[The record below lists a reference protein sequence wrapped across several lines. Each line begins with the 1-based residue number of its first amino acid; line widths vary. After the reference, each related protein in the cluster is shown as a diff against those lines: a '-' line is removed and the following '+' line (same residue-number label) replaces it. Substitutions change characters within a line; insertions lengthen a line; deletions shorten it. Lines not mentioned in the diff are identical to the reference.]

1 MVQCFVV
8 SPFFITFV
16 RMKMNKIFQKFGLRL
31 SLSLGLTLA
40 LSFLSLLSAAPR
52 FSPLE
57 QQQIS
62 IETQGLF
69 SKSNTFQIDFTRVDN
84 TEYSFPLPV
93 GKAVAQSQ
101 GSVEIETTKGD
112 AVKAMFSGTVRL
124 SRKSATHGNV
134 IVIRHGNGLETVYA
148 LNAQNLVQSGDHV
161 KAGQTIAIV
170 GGKEGRAYL
179 MFTIMVDG
187 NKINPNILID
197 VKGHALRKQIV
208 TFTKEAGH
216 VTLKTKLTE
225 EQLRQ
230 KAEKAQTMSLDTND
244 PFKGNNVYRLNL
256 DMIKDWHYPLDG
268 SHVISGYGGKR
279 HHAGVDIKN
288 GPGTKVYAAF
298 DGRVV
303 QSGVFSG
310 YGKCITIRH
319 AFGLE
324 TRYSHNSKNFV
335 NVGDMVKAGQVIAIV
350 GRTGRATTEH
360 VHFETRIAGRA
371 FNPDYVFDN
380 NANKLRTGTLQFK
393 KNGGVTRLK

>member
-1 MVQCFVV
+1 MRCFAV
-8 SPFFITFV
+8 SPFFSTFA
-16 RMKMNKIFQKFGLRL
+16 RMEMKKIFQKSGLRL
-31 SLSLGLTLA
+31 SLTLA
-40 LSFLSLLSAAPR
+40 LSFPLSFLSLLSAAPQ

-69 SKSNTFQIDFTRVDN
+69 SKANTFQVDFTRW
-84 TEYSFPLPV
+84 TEADYSFPLPV

-101 GSVEIETTKGD
+101 GSVEIETVKGD

-124 SRKSATHGNV
+124 SRKSSTHGNV
-134 IVIRHGNGLETVYA
+134 IVVRHGNGLETVYA
-148 LNAQNLVQSGDHV
+148 LNAQNLVQSGDYV

-170 GGKEGRAYL
+170 GGREGRAFL
-179 MFTIMVDG
+179 MFSIMVDG
-187 NKINPNILID
+187 NKINPNIIID
-197 VKGHALRKQIV
+197 TKGHALRRQII

-225 EQLRQ
+225 EQLRLR
-230 KAEKAQTMSLDTND
+230 AEKAQTMSLETND
-244 PFKGNNVYRLNL
+244 PFKGNSVYRLNL
-256 DMIKDWHYPLDG
+256 DMIKNWHYPLDG
-268 SHVISGYGGKR
+268 AHVISGFGGR
-279 HHAGVDIKN
+279 RRGHSGVDIKN

-298 DGRVV
+298 DGKVV
-303 QSGVFSG
+303 QSGNFSG

-360 VHFETRIAGRA
+360 VHFETRIAGKA
-371 FNPDYVFDN
+371 FNPEYVFDN
-380 NANKLRTGTLQFK
+380 DANKLHSGTLQFK

>member
-1 MVQCFVV
+1 MVRCFAV
-8 SPFFITFV
+8 SPFFSTFV
-16 RMKMNKIFQKFGLRL
+16 RMKMKKNFHFASVMLACTL
-31 SLSLGLTLA
+31 SLT
-40 LSFLSLLSAAPR
+40 LSAAPQ

-69 SKSNTFQIDFTRVDN
+69 SKSNTFQIDFTRTAE

-93 GKAVAQSQ
+93 GKTVAQSQ

-124 SRKSATHGNV
+124 SRKSSTHGNV

-187 NKINPNILID
+187 NKINPNTLVD
-197 VKGHALRKQIV
+197 VKSHALRKQIV

-225 EQLRQ
+225 EQQRQ
-230 KAEKAQTMSLDTND
+230 KAEKAQTMNLDTND

-256 DMIKDWHYPLDG
+256 DMIKNWHYPLDN
-268 SHVISGYGGKR
+268 SHVISGFGGKR
-279 HHAGVDIKN
+279 KHHSGVDIKN
-288 GPGTKVYAAF
+288 GPGTNVYAAF
-298 DGRVV
+298 DGMVV

>member
-1 MVQCFVV
+1 ME
-8 SPFFITFV
+8 
-16 RMKMNKIFQKFGLRL
+16 MKKIFQKSGFFAKAQASIARSRL
-31 SLSLGLTLA
+31 SLTLTLA
-40 LSFLSLLSAAPR
+40 LSFPLSFLSPLSAAPR

-62 IETQGLF
+62 IETTGLF
-69 SKSNTFQIDFTRVDN
+69 SKSNTFQIDFTRTD
-84 TEYSFPLPV
+84 ESDYSFPLPV
-93 GKAVAQSQ
+93 GKTVAQSQ
-101 GSVEIETTKGD
+101 GSIEIETTKGD

-124 SRKSATHGNV
+124 SRKSSTHGNV
-134 IVIRHGNGLETVYA
+134 IVVRHNNGLETVYA
-148 LNAQNLVQSGDHV
+148 LNAQNLVQSGDYV

-170 GGKEGRAYL
+170 GGKGGRAYL

-187 NKINPNILID
+187 NKINPNIIID
-197 VKGHALRKQIV
+197 TRSHALRKQII
-208 TFTKEAGH
+208 TFTKEAGR

-230 KAEKAQTMSLDTND
+230 KAEKAQTMNLDSND

-268 SHVISGYGGKR
+268 AHVISGYGGKR

-298 DGRVV
+298 DGKVV
-303 QSGVFSG
+303 QSGNFSG

-335 NVGDMVKAGQVIAIV
+335 NVGDMVKAGQVIGIV

-393 KNGGVTRLK
+393 KNGSVTRLK